1 MKIPLKIK
9 TRDSAV
15 ISSCLLLKFTCE
27 TVFFFAA
34 IVCLRNFPRLQS
46 LLQLSTNQ
54 PTNDLTYRHWI
65 FTSTIADYTSYVS
78 YLHKLRFVQRKKW
91 DPQWGSLC
99 YPSCSSSFSFF
110 FCYCWSSILPARNPS
125 FCWRCLRLPLPSSS
139 SGVIKYYYKCWNDRH
154 EY

>member
-1 MKIPLKIK
+1 MQSFPPVSCWSLPAKQFF
-9 TRDSAV
+9 
-15 ISSCLLLKFTCE
+15 SSLLLFVYAIFL
-27 TVFFFAA
+27 VFK
-34 IVCLRNFPRLQS
+34 VCFNFLT
-46 LLQLSTNQ
+46 TNQ
-54 PTNDLTYRHWI
+54 LTYRHWI

-78 YLHKLRFVQRKKW
+78 YLHKLSFVQKKW

-99 YPSCSSSFSFF
+99 YPSCSSSFSF

-154 EY
+154 EN